1 MISLIILDNFKLLIF
16 VFIFLFLILI
26 LILIFFCNNLHKNFF
41 LFILSLFILFLL
53 FYLKLFWFLIINF
66 LYLINSKI
74 IILIFFKKLII
85 CLIILSII
93 NFKNKINH
101 YFLLI
106 YIYIYSTILFN
117 FFLIVDFLKEI
128 ENPNIEIKNYVE
140 KKIQEKK
147 INNLI
152 YNISFKYDKDK
163 NYLLDNNLKNLE
175 WKPINYKNNF
185 YFS

>member
-1 MISLIILDNFKLLIF
+1 
-16 VFIFLFLILI
+16 
-26 LILIFFCNNLHKNFF
+26 
-41 LFILSLFILFLL
+41 
-53 FYLKLFWFLIINF
+53 
-66 LYLINSKI
+66 
-74 IILIFFKKLII
+74 
-85 CLIILSII
+85 LSII
-93 NFKNKINH
+93 NFKNKKNN

-106 YIYIYSTILFN
+106 YIYTYSTILFN
-117 FFLIVDFLKEI
+117 FFLIIDFLKEV

-140 KKIQEKK
+140 KKIQQKK